1 MLFNSFEF
9 ALLVLISICIYYLK
23 PFSKFQVHIL
33 IIASLVFYGYSNP
46 ALLALFLSS
55 VIINVTA
62 SYLVV
67 HGEPAKQKLFATIG
81 VVVNLLILIF
91 FKYGSLVGSMLFD
104 VNSGAGAFLVNIP
117 LPIGISFFTFE
128 GISLVVD
135 AYKGREIPQYRSLVA
150 KSITKHALNTTFFV
164 AFFPH
169 LIAGPILKAH
179 DFIPQIKEKYFKNI
193 NWDFCFRKL
202 VTGYFLKMVVADQ
215 ISQQTFWIQY
225 PFFEAKSS
233 LVLVSMLFGYSMQIF
248 ADFAGYSL
256 IAIGIA
262 GLFGYRLMENFNF
275 PYISTSFSEFWRRWH
290 ISLSSFLKEY
300 LYIPLGGNRK
310 GEFRTYFNLFFTMAL
325 GGLWHGAAWSYAVWG
340 IFHGLALGAERFFLQ
355 SAFSGTQQIGILRKL
370 TGGLIVFSFVTLGW
384 LLFKLTDITQ
394 VYQFLVAIK
403 NNGSKETSTQI
414 VIYIIIYSLPVICY
428 HALYLVKKNAWL
440 EPKVRFAE
448 PFLFAVLLFMIFT
461 NTGIGGDFIY
471 FQF

>member
-1 MLFNSFEF
+1 
-9 ALLVLISICIYYLK
+9 
-23 PFSKFQVHIL
+23 VHIL
-33 IIASLVFYGYSNP
+33 ITASLVFYGYSNP
-46 ALLALFLSS
+46 VLLVLFLAS

-67 HGEPAKQKLFATIG
+67 HAEPARQKLFATIG

-91 FKYGSLVGSMLFD
+91 FKYGSLVGGMLFD
-104 VNSGAGAFLVNIP
+104 TRSGAGAFLLNIP

-135 AYKGREIPQYRSLVA
+135 AYRGREIPQYRSLVA
-150 KSITKHALNTTFFV
+150 KSITKHALHTTFFV

-179 DFIPQIKEKYFKNI
+179 DFIPQIKEKFI
-193 NWDFCFRKL
+193 RQIDWDFCYRKL

-215 ISQQTFWIQY
+215 ISQHTFWIQY

-310 GEFRTYFNLFFTMAL
+310 GELRTYFNLFFTMAL

-340 IFHGLALGAERFFLQ
+340 IFHGVALGVERLFLQ
-355 SAFSGTQQIGILRKL
+355 TAFPQKKEPGIFRKL
-370 TGGLIVFSFVTLGW
+370 AGGLIVFFFVTLAW

-394 VYQFLVAIK
+394 VYQYLLAIK
-403 NNGSKETSTQI
+403 ENGTKETSNKI
-414 VIYIIIYSLPVICY
+414 VIYIFIYSLPVVIY
-428 HALYLVKKNAWL
+428 HALYLLKDRYHFASKL
-440 EPKVRFAE
+440 RFAE
-448 PFLFAVLLFMIFT
+448 PFLLAVLLFMIFT